1 LQTKVITH
9 DHRKLHKEIY
19 GLKPGFVKIQRL
31 PELKYVVQE
40 MDTSYHM
47 DWAGRPE
54 PVDQQWMVWK
64 IVNQLK
70 HITKTRLDYKF
81 KLMPHEIIWHEK
93 KNNRAI
99 TTQLMLVPD
108 CITQDMFEEAKRKVG
123 KNIKDQEVPETK
135 LITSESVSCA
145 QKLHVGH
152 YRDTETTLAEVIQF
166 AENQGFQIKNSHREI
181 YLTPAMRCHE
191 PDTWRTVVSVE
202 LE

>member
-9 DHRKLHKEIY
+9 DHRKLNKEIY
-19 GLKPGFVKIQRL
+19 ALKPGFVKIQRL

-40 MDTSYHM
+40 MNTAYHM

-54 PVDQQWMVWK
+54 PVDQQWIVWK

-93 KNNRAI
+93 KNNGSI

-108 CITQDMFEEAKRKVG
+108 CITQDMFEEAQRKVA

-135 LITSESVSCA
+135 LITAESVFCA

-152 YRDTETTLAEVIQF
+152 YRETDTTLAEVIQF
-166 AENQGFQIKNSHREI
+166 AENQGFQVKKSHREI
-181 YLTPAMRCHE
+181 YLTPAMKCHE